1 VSVLLQFAFVAVG
14 SALGGLARWGVG
26 VLFRKRFGSAFPW
39 GTLFINLTG
48 SMFLGWLFA
57 GLSARLADFDESW
70 LRPEHL
76 KLGLAVGFTGAYT
89 TFSTFEMETH
99 DLFKKGDSV
108 LAILYVLGSA
118 AGGLL
123 AVCAGDW
130 LAQASWGALPA
141 CPN

>member
-1 VSVLLQFAFVAVG
+1 VSVLLQIALVAVG
-14 SALGGLARWGVG
+14 SALGGLSRWGVG
-26 VLFRKRFGSAFPW
+26 VLFRNRLGSAFPW

-48 SMFLGWLFA
+48 SLFLGWFFA
-57 GLSARLADFDESW
+57 CLSGRLADFEGSW

-76 KLGLAVGFTGAYT
+76 KLTFAVGFTGAYT

-99 DLFKKGDSV
+99 DLFKKGDGI
-108 LAILYVLGSA
+108 LATLYVLASV

-130 LAQASWGALPA
+130 LAQATP
-141 CPN
+141 

>member
-1 VSVLLQFAFVAVG
+1 VSVLLQIALVAAG

-26 VLFRKRFGSAFPW
+26 VLFRNRFGSAFPW

-48 SMFLGWLFA
+48 SMFLGWFFA
-57 GLSARLADFDESW
+57 CLGARLNDFDGAW

-76 KLGLAVGFTGAYT
+76 KLALAVGFTGAYT

-99 DLFKKGDSV
+99 DLFKKGDGV
-108 LAILYVLGSA
+108 LAMLYVFGSV

-123 AVCAGDW
+123 AVCAGAW
-130 LAQASWGALPA
+130 LAYMTS
-141 CPN
+141 